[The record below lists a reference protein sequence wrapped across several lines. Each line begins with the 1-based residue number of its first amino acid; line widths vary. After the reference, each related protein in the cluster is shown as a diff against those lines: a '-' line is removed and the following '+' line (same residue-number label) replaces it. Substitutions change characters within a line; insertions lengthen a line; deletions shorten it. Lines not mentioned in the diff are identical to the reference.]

1 MFLVFDKK
9 NRILRRPL
17 KFDVCQT
24 GYLLSTDRK
33 FILTCKSLKEIE
45 KMEPDTISKKKLLN
59 MDVFSL
65 WQEKSYFEKT
75 IKIWRNLQT
84 FFDITL

>member
-1 MFLVFDKK
+1 
-9 NRILRRPL
+9 
-17 KFDVCQT
+17 
-24 GYLLSTDRK
+24 
-33 FILTCKSLKEIE
+33 
-45 KMEPDTISKKKLLN
+45 MEPDTISKKKLLN